1 MKIEALGWKAAND
14 NDFEEFR
21 KQGFIPARIIKEARH
36 IYEADAGDGPVQA
49 QVSGRFIFES
59 ESRADYPTI
68 GDWVACRDGGGIL
81 IIEELLPR
89 KSRFSRKE
97 AGVLTEEQIIA
108 ANIDYL
114 CIVCGLDGGRNFNL
128 RGIERY
134 LSMAREGGASPVI
147 VLNKCDIAEDR
158 SKAVSE
164 AGNVAGDAQVFA
176 VSALTGEGIGELLKK
191 FDPFSTI
198 AFSGPS
204 GVGKSALVN
213 SLLGTGYMRTG
224 TQREDDLRGRHTTTH
239 KELVVLKNGVMLI
252 DTPGLRELQLWGGH
266 ESLDSSFA
274 DITQAALNCR
284 FSDCSHQGEPGCAVI
299 KLLESGAVTE
309 ARYKN
314 YLDMKAEL
322 AYLESRL
329 SEKGHLDRKKKEKDL
344 SRLVKLYAR
353 DHKK

>member
-1 MKIEALGWKAAND
+1 MKIESLGWKAAND
-14 NDFEEFR
+14 KDFEEFR
-21 KQGFIPARIIKEARH
+21 KQGFIPARIIRETRH
-36 IYEADAGDGPVQA
+36 IYEADAGSGAVQA

-114 CIVCGLDGGRNFNL
+114 CIVCGLDGGRNFSL

-158 SKAVSE
+158 AKAVSE
-164 AGNVAGDAQVFA
+164 ARNIAGNAQVFA
-176 VSALTGEGIGELLKK
+176 VSALTGEGVDELLNK

-213 SLLGTGYMRTG
+213 SLLGSGHMRTG
-224 TQREDDLRGRHTTTH
+224 IQREDDLRGRHTTTH
-239 KELVVLKNGVMLI
+239 KELVVLRNGVMLI
-252 DTPGLRELQLWGGH
+252 DTPGLRELQLWGGQ
-266 ESLDSSFA
+266 ESLDSSFSEIA
-274 DITQAALNCR
+274 QAALNCR
-284 FSDCSHQGEPGCAVI
+284 FSDCSHQGEPGCAVV
-299 KLLESGAVTE
+299 KLVESGAITE

-314 YLDMKAEL
+314 YLDMKSEL

>member
-1 MKIEALGWKAAND
+1 MKIESLGWKAAND
-14 NDFEEFR
+14 KDFEEFR
-21 KQGFIPARIIKEARH
+21 RQGFIPARIIRETRH
-36 IYEADAGDGPVQA
+36 IYEADAGSGAVQA

-114 CIVCGLDGGRNFNL
+114 CIVCGLDGGRNFSL

-158 SKAVSE
+158 AKAVSE
-164 AGNVAGDAQVFA
+164 ARNIAGDAQVFA
-176 VSALTGEGIGELLKK
+176 VSALTGEGVDELLNK

-213 SLLGTGYMRTG
+213 SLLGSGHMRTG

-239 KELVVLKNGVMLI
+239 KELVVLRNGVMLI
-252 DTPGLRELQLWGGH
+252 DTPGLRELQLWGGQ
-266 ESLDSSFA
+266 ESLDTSFSEIA
-274 DITQAALNCR
+274 QAALNCR
-284 FSDCSHQGEPGCAVI
+284 FSDCSHQGEPGCAVV
-299 KLLESGAVTE
+299 KLVESGAMTE

-314 YLDMKAEL
+314 YLDMKSEL

>member
-1 MKIEALGWKAAND
+1 MKIESLGWKAAND
-14 NDFEEFR
+14 KDFEEFR
-21 KQGFIPARIIKEARH
+21 RQGFIPARIIRETRH
-36 IYEADAGDGPVQA
+36 IYEADAGSGAVQA

-114 CIVCGLDGGRNFNL
+114 CIVCGLDGGRNFSL

-158 SKAVSE
+158 AKAVSE
-164 AGNVAGDAQVFA
+164 ARNIAGDAQVFA
-176 VSALTGEGIGELLKK
+176 VSALTGEGVDELLNK

-213 SLLGTGYMRTG
+213 SLLGSGYMRTG

-239 KELVVLKNGVMLI
+239 KELVVLRNGVMLI
-252 DTPGLRELQLWGGH
+252 DTPGLRELQLWGGQ
-266 ESLDSSFA
+266 ESLDTSFSEIA
-274 DITQAALNCR
+274 QAALNCR
-284 FSDCSHQGEPGCAVI
+284 FSDCSHQGEPGCAVV
-299 KLLESGAVTE
+299 KLVESGAMTE

-314 YLDMKAEL
+314 YLDMKSEL

-329 SEKGHLDRKKKEKDL
+329 SEKGRLDRKKKEKDL

>member
-1 MKIEALGWKAAND
+1 MKIEALGWKTANEK
-14 NDFEEFR
+14 DFEEFR
-21 KQGFIPARIIKEARH
+21 KRGLIPARIIKEARH
-36 IYEADAGDGPVQA
+36 LYEADAGNGSLQA

-68 GDWVACRDGGGIL
+68 GDWVACRDGGEIL

-97 AGVLTEEQIIA
+97 AGIVTEEQIIA
-108 ANIDYL
+108 SNIDYL

-134 LSMAREGGASPVI
+134 LSMAREGGALPVI
-147 VLNKCDIAEDR
+147 VLNKCDLAEDR
-158 SKAVSE
+158 AKAVSE
-164 AGNVAGDAQVFA
+164 ARNIAGDAQVFV
-176 VSALTGEGIGELLKK
+176 VSALTGEGIDELLNE

-213 SLLGTGYMRTG
+213 SLLGEGYMKTG
-224 TQREDDLRGRHTTTH
+224 IQREDDLRGRHTTTH

-252 DTPGLRELQLWGGH
+252 DTPGLRELQLWGGQ
-266 ESLDSSFA
+266 ESLNSSFA
-274 DITQAALNCR
+274 DILEAASNCR
-284 FSDCSHQGEPGCAVI
+284 FADCTHNGEPGCAVA
-299 KLLESGAVTE
+299 KLVESGVTSE
-309 ARYKN
+309 ARYMN
-314 YLDMKAEL
+314 YLDIKAEL
-322 AYLESRL
+322 IYLESRL
-329 SEKGHLDRKKKEKDL
+329 SEKGHLERKKKEKDL

-353 DHKK
+353 DHRK